1 MRVTLVFDQSL
12 VKISRAWVHV
22 GPCGGACMW
31 GEGVYSLSSPVGD
44 VVAMSVPW
52 SWACVTPMLDQMV
65 VVNSRRSVHVEPQAR
80 ACSWRGCVYSLS
92 TLEIDV
98 RGLSSSVIAIVDTPG
113 PSLVG
118 AITSQLLEV
127 GRCRDATR
135 YECRHGPYLKPCQ
148 SSSGSVAWRPR
159 QLATNPCILADGLDL
174 ETPMLA
180 ACEHGADNE
189 DE

>member
-65 VVNSRRSVHVEPQAR
+65 ALNSRRSVHVEPQAR

-127 GRCRDATR
+127 GRC
-135 YECRHGPYLKPCQ
+135 H
-148 SSSGSVAWRPR
+148 SVRMSARPISEALSR
-159 QLATNPCILADGLDL
+159 LVRICG
-174 ETPMLA
+174 LA
-180 ACEHGADNE
+180 ATAAGHESGYLGRWLGS
-189 DE
+189 